1 MCTTGIEESSGIQA
15 VKATIHLLD
24 SQLIAFIAING
35 YFNITGQ
42 AKGNFT
48 VMSKNTR
55 FNISTSAVLI
65 TILSSVIFT
74 SAVNAKVYKWVD
86 ENGQVH
92 YGENP
97 GNTQAEQVQIRT
109 NETTTPRAID
119 ASKVDY
125 YEGKDKSKKEA
136 ETTAPPE
143 EPKMS
148 KKEKRKLCNEAKSDL
163 AAIMSRGRVR
173 EIDEKGEYTYLTEE
187 QRQQRISA
195 AKKKQ
200 KEFCR

>member
-1 MCTTGIEESSGIQA
+1 M
-15 VKATIHLLD
+15 
-24 SQLIAFIAING
+24 N
-35 YFNITGQ
+35 
-42 AKGNFT
+42 
-48 VMSKNTR
+48 KNMR
-55 FNISTSAVLI
+55 SIISTSAILI
-65 TILSSVIFT
+65 IIVSSAFLAT
-74 SAVNAKVYKWVD
+74 AASAKVYKWVD

-92 YGENP
+92 YGEKP

-119 ASKVDY
+119 QDKLDKA
-125 YEGKDKSKKEA
+125 EGKEKGQVEAPKE
-136 ETTAPPE
+136 PE

-148 KKEKRKLCNEAKSDL
+148 KKEKRKLCNEANSDL
-163 AAIMSRGRVR
+163 SAIMSRGRLR